1 MQAVFEG
8 TWPTGDLT
16 ERRAHCWPA
25 ACQGLQPRH
34 GVPVGA
40 TTDEDRAE
48 AIQQYGTQRAAPWGK
63 HLWHP
68 PVPVRRAPLQ
78 QLAVVLVL
86 GRRAGARRIWCP
98 PSYFCWSTSSTAQ
111 GGGGSFKNRK
121 PIGEV
126 GCCES
131 GMAERI
137 HWWTERC
144 LRSPLFLSLSLTI
157 YLPTHLSSMYLS
169 IYRSISLSLSSNF
182 LSIYP
187 SIYLS
192 LSLICLS
199 V

>member
-126 GCCES
+126 GCCEIRD
-131 GMAERI
+131 GRAN
-137 HWWTERC
+137 
-144 LRSPLFLSLSLTI
+144 PLMDRKVLEVSSLSLSFSD
-157 YLPTHLSSMYLS
+157 YLPTYPSIFYVS
-169 IYRSISLSLSSNF
+169 IYLSISLSLS
-182 LSIYP
+182 
-187 SIYLS
+187 LS
-192 LSLICLS
+192 LSLSFI
-199 V
+199 